1 MFRAKQGFLVT
12 LLFFF
17 LLFFCQKK
25 YTSYQVVI
33 FSIVSTHQRFFTES
47 DCDFYLGNGEGG
59 FVMAE
64 EKIGEVV
71 KFFAK
76 PCVAAIKVTN
86 GEVKVGDTLKI
97 TGHTTDITNTLE
109 SMEIENQ
116 KVEKAVAG
124 DYIGI
129 KVSDRVRPGDEV
141 FKVIP

>member
-1 MFRAKQGFLVT
+1 
-12 LLFFF
+12 
-17 LLFFCQKK
+17 
-25 YTSYQVVI
+25 
-33 FSIVSTHQRFFTES
+33 
-47 DCDFYLGNGEGG
+47 
-59 FVMAE
+59 MAE

-76 PCVAAIKVTN
+76 PCVAAIKVTS
-86 GEVKVGDTLKI
+86 GEVRVGDTIKI

-124 DYIGI
+124 DYIGV

-141 FKVIP
+141 FKVLP

>member
-1 MFRAKQGFLVT
+1 MFRAKQGFSPT
-12 LLFFF
+12 LLCFFR
-17 LLFFCQKK
+17 LFFCRKK
-25 YTSYQVVI
+25 YTSYQVTTFVT
-33 FSIVSTHQRFFTES
+33 VSTHQRFFTES

-86 GEVKVGDTLKI
+86 GEVKVGDTIKI

-124 DYIGI
+124 DYIGV

-141 FKVIP
+141 FKVVP

>member
-1 MFRAKQGFLVT
+1 LVT

-17 LLFFCQKK
+17 PLFFCQKE

-33 FSIVSTHQRFFTES
+33 FSIVSTHQQFFTES

-59 FVMAE
+59 FIMAE

-86 GEVKVGDTLKI
+86 GEVNVGDTIKI

-124 DYIGI
+124 DYIGV

-141 FKVIP
+141 FKVVP